1 MESSSIVATPNVH
14 MKTKIV
20 NLLHQEALE
29 EAAPLGELHV
39 NTFTIECGRDHDM
52 RILYQSR
59 EEWQASSSN
68 NNNNIIIIIIIML
81 RRAQRKGQQV
91 RLQEC

>member
-1 MESSSIVATPNVH
+1 MESSSTVATQNVH

-29 EAAPLGELHV
+29 EAAPLGDLHV
-39 NTFTIECGRDHDM
+39 NTFTIECGRDHDL

-59 EEWQASSSN
+59 EEWLASSN
-68 NNNNIIIIIIIML
+68 NNNNDIIIIML
-81 RRAQRKGQQV
+81 RRAQRKGQQL
-91 RLQEC
+91 RLWEC

>member
-1 MESSSIVATPNVH
+1 

-39 NTFTIECGRDHDM
+39 NTFTIECGRDHDL

-68 NNNNIIIIIIIML
+68 NNNNIIIIIIML

-91 RLQEC
+91 RLREC